1 MTDSNPCIHTHTHKI
16 KPCIINFFCFLFLE
30 LVAYLLL
37 DRWVPQERHL
47 FPWQVPGRLAPSKQP
62 WFPLRRLEQRGGS
75 YTICTLI

>member
-1 MTDSNPCIHTHTHKI
+1 MTDSNPCIHTHTHTKLSHALLI
-16 KPCIINFFCFLFLE
+16 CFLFLE

-37 DRWVPQERHL
+37 NRWVPQERHL
-47 FPWQVPGRLAPSKQP
+47 FPWQVPGRLASSTRP